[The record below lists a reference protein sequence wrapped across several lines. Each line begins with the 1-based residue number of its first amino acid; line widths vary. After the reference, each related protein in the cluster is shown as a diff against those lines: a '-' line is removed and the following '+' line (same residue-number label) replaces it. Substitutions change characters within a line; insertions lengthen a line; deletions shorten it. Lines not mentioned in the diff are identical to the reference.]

1 MRIRRRTMGEN
12 VTDVQTPWF
21 LTGNY
26 APVADEISAVDLP
39 VSGTIPEALVGRY
52 LRNGPNPASGTAGHW
67 FFGDGM
73 IHGVRLEE
81 GRASWYRNRYVR
93 TTKYERELAATAP
106 ETLRDRTASSAN
118 THVLAHAGRVW
129 ALEEGHLP
137 YEVSPELD
145 TIGCDDFGGR
155 LTTAFTAHPKLC
167 PETGE
172 LHFFGYG
179 VVPPYLTYHVLD
191 ATGTLVHSAPITV
204 AKPTMMHDFMITRE
218 HAIFMDLPVVFDLEA
233 LRHGGMPFGWDE
245 TYGARVGIMPRFGTD
260 ADVRWFEVD
269 PCYVFHPLNAYAEG
283 STVVC
288 DVGRHAT
295 MWRDSMDDFA
305 PAILHRW
312 TFDLDQA
319 TVAERPLDDT
329 SHSFPRVDDRVVG
342 LRHRYG
348 WAAAP
353 RPGRECVRRRRRR
366 RRQVRPPAGDDD
378 DLRLRSGR
386 PSRRVRVRAGLRQQR
401 RGRGLGH
408 GTGVRR
414 RNRSLR
420 PRDPRR
426 RRRRAGGQG
435 PPALGVCPTASTA
448 AGSATPS
455 SSRRPGARR
464 GRLGFDDSC

>member
-1 MRIRRRTMGEN
+1 MEADDAHRAGQMGEN

-26 APVADEISAVDLP
+26 APVVDEISAVDLP
-39 VSGTIPEALVGRY
+39 VSGTIPNALAGRY
-52 LRNGPNPASGTAGHW
+52 LRNGPNPASGTAAHW

-93 TTKYERELAATAP
+93 TTKYERQLGAMDP
-106 ETLRDRTASSAN
+106 ETIGDRTASSAN
-118 THVLAHAGRVW
+118 THILAHAGRIW

-191 ATGTLVHSAPITV
+191 AAGTLVHSAPVTV
-204 AKPTMMHDFMITRE
+204 AKPTMMHDFMITRD
-218 HAIFMDLPVVFDLEA
+218 HAIFMDLPVVFDLDA
-233 LRHGGMPFGWDE
+233 FRHGGMPFGWDD

-269 PCYVFHPLNAYAEG
+269 PCYVFHPLNAFADG

-305 PAILHRW
+305 PALLHRW
-312 TFDLDQA
+312 TFDLEQG
-319 TVAERPLDDT
+319 TVAERPLDDV
-329 SHSFPRVDDRVVG
+329 SHSFPRVDDRIVG
-342 LRHRYG
+342 FRHRFG
-348 WAAAP
+348 WATAP
-353 RPGRECVRRRRRR
+353 RPGSDGSRDDGGAVVKYDLRQETSTICDFGPGVHPGEFVFVRETDSSAEDEGWAMGFVYDAATDRSDLVILDAADAAPVARVHLPRR
-366 RRQVRPPAGDDD
+366 VPYGFHGSWISDAELEPPAG
-378 DLRLRSGR
+378 R
-386 PSRRVRVRAGLRQQR
+386 PPWEARAR
-401 RGRGLGH
+401 
-408 GTGVRR
+408 
-414 RNRSLR
+414 
-420 PRDPRR
+420 
-426 RRRRAGGQG
+426 
-435 PPALGVCPTASTA
+435 
-448 AGSATPS
+448 
-455 SSRRPGARR
+455 
-464 GRLGFDDSC
+464 